1 MDSLPHSCSSQGPRG
16 RRLELY
22 ARPVEGDLTSCLC
35 PSAGPA
41 IPVGVDV
48 QVESLDS
55 ISEVDMVRGALGGC
69 QGCWGAR
76 AAVPLQPAE
85 GGPGRCWLCLGAGPQ
100 LEAIKRAWR
109 LTQMR

>member
-1 MDSLPHSCSSQGPRG
+1 M
-16 RRLELY
+16 
-22 ARPVEGDLTSCLC
+22 
-35 PSAGPA
+35 
-41 IPVGVDV
+41 GVDV

-55 ISEVDMVRGALGGC
+55 ISEVDMVRGALGGQSRCGVPGLLGC